1 MIQFSLHTVYSSD
14 DVFSALLCHPYCML
28 LCLYDPLLRAVIT
41 LTNGIT
47 KVTSHLVVHVLM
59 FDDSDLAGHC
69 FLPFHLNRH
78 ISVQFGLGAH
88 TQRGDS
94 SFTVFS
100 EEQEALGPVR
110 EERGG

>member
-1 MIQFSLHTVYSSD
+1 
-14 DVFSALLCHPYCML
+14 ML
-28 LCLYDPLLRAVIT
+28 AVIT

-47 KVTSHLVVHVLM
+47 KVTSQLLSRFRTFTTCRAR

-78 ISVQFGLGAH
+78 VSVQFGLGAR

-100 EEQEALGPVR
+100 EEQDGTCQR
-110 EERGG
+110 GERGLRGAKVSPACNICDRFNGFICLFLEQML

>member
-1 MIQFSLHTVYSSD
+1 M
-14 DVFSALLCHPYCML
+14 
-28 LCLYDPLLRAVIT
+28 LRAVIT

-78 ISVQFGLGAH
+78 VSVQFGLGAH

-100 EEQEALGPVR
+100 DLSERR
-110 EERGG
+110 EGVKRGKGESSL